1 MNRIQAIEQFKADI
15 GGIEWTQAP
24 EVLDAKSRDYFWYS
38 PILSELLEGKRGE
51 IIVRPQDEAEVIRV
65 AAACARAR
73 LPVTL
78 RGGGTG
84 NYGQCVPL

>member
-1 MNRIQAIEQFKADI
+1 MNRMQAIEQFKADI

-51 IIVRPQDEAEVIRV
+51 IVV
-65 AAACARAR
+65 
-73 LPVTL
+73 
-78 RGGGTG
+78 
-84 NYGQCVPL
+84 CVPSASV